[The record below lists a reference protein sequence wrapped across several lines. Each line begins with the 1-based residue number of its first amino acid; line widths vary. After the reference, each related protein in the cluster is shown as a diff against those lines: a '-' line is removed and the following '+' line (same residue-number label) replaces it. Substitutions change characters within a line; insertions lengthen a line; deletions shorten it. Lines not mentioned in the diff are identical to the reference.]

1 MFSSCTSNQSRDL
14 EHPLPLELVS
24 LALPTRSLPEI
35 PAQPAQC
42 FVLVVQ
48 VQRRQQS
55 IRVHGCRLEPSAS
68 SGSPSSH
75 IDNSPKPRLK
85 HHVRNPTCTAP
96 EPPSSSRPHHPRTR
110 SCKPLNNQPPSLLHP
125 ATMVCSTQY
134 QADKAA
140 SRAQQKPS
148 SSSKSGSKQ
157 GQKLT
162 LCGSIFSQ
170 ASDALPAMPQVKRC
184 GYYLEK
190 SAATAAPPAA
200 KPAHVSFFN
209 FLPRNVGTWR

>member
-1 MFSSCTSNQSRDL
+1 
-14 EHPLPLELVS
+14 
-24 LALPTRSLPEI
+24 
-35 PAQPAQC
+35 
-42 FVLVVQ
+42 
-48 VQRRQQS
+48 
-55 IRVHGCRLEPSAS
+55 
-68 SGSPSSH
+68 
-75 IDNSPKPRLK
+75 
-85 HHVRNPTCTAP
+85 
-96 EPPSSSRPHHPRTR
+96 
-110 SCKPLNNQPPSLLHP
+110 
-125 ATMVCSTQY
+125 MVCSTQY

-148 SSSKSGSKQ
+148 SSSKSGSK
-157 GQKLT
+157 
-162 LCGSIFSQ
+162 Q